1 MIEYLTVYLFRR
13 CFQVTMIGVTGGA
26 KLIIH
31 SNSKFYN
38 NTNGIS
44 SAYVNYDSNIEIM
57 DNTNLSSM
65 NTGYKCNDIFIE
77 NSTSKCLSL
86 GMNYL

>member
-1 MIEYLTVYLFRR
+1 
-13 CFQVTMIGVTGGA
+13 MIGVTGGA

-44 SAYVNYDSNIEIM
+44 SAYVNHDSIIEIV

-77 NSTSKCLSL
+77 NSTSKCLVL
-86 GMNYL
+86 GMYCVCNY